1 LGENNLIT
9 FTEFAERKG
18 LLSAEVLKRVNA
30 LESNLNRE
38 NFKDS
43 AIGMF
48 MAVFEEY
55 PDEDIFTGHKFFH
68 TKVVKPSFTRVDLM
82 EKGLHAFRMVMAR
95 HAERLRAPGIEQFD
109 TEGLLVYEDFCSD
122 EHHERIKSE
131 IENNFPN
138 IENKQPVNSFDQ
150 IIKYNGLNRLV
161 NGSRLFEICAEA
173 AHRKIRDKAARAHF
187 EHTTYI
193 QRLINEPGNGDIQ
206 KVCHSDVFYPCV
218 KYWYFPDAV
227 EEDQGPF
234 LFARNSVELN
244 YERLDFHYTQSVEVV
259 KDTWDR
265 RRNKGH
271 GEGSFRA
278 INDDLD
284 KMGLKLEPVTCKP
297 NTLVIA
303 NTSGFHCRGDA
314 KQKHIRSALHGAI
327 RVETPYDTYA

>member
-1 LGENNLIT
+1 MIT
-9 FTEFAERKG
+9 FTEFAEKKNLIKDKNILKHID
-18 LLSAEVLKRVNA
+18 LLENSLSK
-30 LESNLNRE
+30 E
-38 NFKDS
+38 NFKDVS
-43 AIGMF
+43 KNMYQF
-48 MAVFEEY
+48 VFDED

-95 HAERLRAPGIEQFD
+95 HAERLRAPGVKQFD
-109 TEGLLVYEDFCSD
+109 TEGVMMYEDFLPPD
-122 EHHERIKSE
+122 KAAAVKKE
-131 IENNFPN
+131 IETYPI
-138 IENKQPVNSFDQ
+138 IENIQPTNNIHTMTRGTTPAIYDLVFNSD
-150 IIKYNGLNRLV
+150 
-161 NGSRLFEICAEA
+161 LFKLCAEA
-173 AHRKIRDKAARAHF
+173 AHRDKEDVAAWNHF
-187 EHTTYI
+187 CHTTYI
-193 QRLINEPGNGDIQ
+193 QRLENTPGNGDIQ

-234 LFARNSVELN
+234 LFARNSVELDFD
-244 YERLDFHYTQSVEVV
+244 RLDFHYRESVEVV

-278 INDDLD
+278 IDDDLD
-284 KMGLKLEPVTCKP
+284 KMGLKLEPITCKP

-314 KQKHIRSALHGAI
+314 KQRHIRSALHGAI

>member
-1 LGENNLIT
+1 MIT
-9 FTEFAERKG
+9 FTEFAGKKNLIRDKNI
-18 LLSAEVLKRVNA
+18 LKHIEL
-30 LESNLNRE
+30 LESSLSKE
-38 NFKDS
+38 NFKDVS
-43 AIGMF
+43 KNMYQF
-48 MAVFEEY
+48 VFDED

-95 HAERLRAPGIEQFD
+95 HAERLRAPGVDQFD
-109 TEGLLVYEDFCSD
+109 TEGVIMYEDFLPAD
-122 EHHERIKSE
+122 KAAQAKKE
-131 IENNFPN
+131 IEMFPLVENIQPYNNINN
-138 IENKQPVNSFDQ
+138 ISEDKTSALHDLLH
-150 IIKYNGLNRLV
+150 K
-161 NGSRLFEICAEA
+161 SDLFKLCAMA
-173 AHRKIRDKAARAHF
+173 AHRSINDSAAKEHF
-187 EHTTYI
+187 MKTTYV
-193 QRLINEPGNGDIQ
+193 QRLENVPGNGDIQ

-234 LFARNSVELN
+234 LFARNSVELDFD
-244 YERLDFHYTQSVEVV
+244 RLDFHYRESVEVV

-278 INDDLD
+278 IDDDLD
-284 KMGLKLEPVTCKP
+284 KMGLKLEPITCKP

-314 KQKHIRSALHGAI
+314 KQRHIRSALHGAI

>member
-1 LGENNLIT
+1 VIT
-9 FTEFAERKG
+9 FTEFAAKKN
-18 LLSAEVLKRVNA
+18 LIKDSNILKHIEL
-30 LESNLNRE
+30 LESSLSKE
-38 NFKDS
+38 NFKDVS
-43 AIGMF
+43 KNMYQC
-48 MAVFEEY
+48 VFDED

-95 HAERLRAPGIEQFD
+95 HAERLRYPGMAEFD
-109 TEGLLVYEDFCSD
+109 TEGVVMYENFLSEED
-122 EHHERIKSE
+122 HAKVKAE
-131 IENNFPN
+131 IEEFP
-138 IENKQPVNSFDQ
+138 ISENKQPFNDVNHIMRYDALRKLIHKSD
-150 IIKYNGLNRLV
+150 
-161 NGSRLFEICAEA
+161 LFKLCAAA
-173 AHRKIRDKAARAHF
+173 AHRSPDDEAAKKHF
-187 EHTTYI
+187 MHTTYI
-193 QRLINEPGNGDIQ
+193 QRLENVPGNGDIQ

-227 EEDQGPF
+227 EADQGPF
-234 LFARNSVELN
+234 LFAKNSVELDFD
-244 YERLDFHYTQSVEVV
+244 RLDFHYRESVEVV

-284 KMGLKLEPVTCKP
+284 KMGLKLEPITCKS

-314 KQKHIRSALHGAI
+314 KQRHIRSALHGAI

>member
-1 LGENNLIT
+1 MIT
-9 FTEFAERKG
+9 FTEFAKKRNLIEDSDV
-18 LLSAEVLKRVNA
+18 LSRINTM
-30 LESNLNRE
+30 ESNLTRE

-48 MAVFEEY
+48 MAIFEEY
-55 PDEDIFTGHKFFH
+55 PDDDIFTGHKFFH
-68 TKVVKPSFTRVDLM
+68 TKVVKPSFTRPDFM
-82 EKGLHAFRMVMAR
+82 EKGLHPFRMVMAR
-95 HAERLRAPGIEQFD
+95 HAERLRADGIPQFD
-109 TEGLLVYEDFCSD
+109 TEGVIMYEDFCSD
-122 EHHERIKSE
+122 EHHKKIKSE
-131 IENNFPN
+131 IENNFP
-138 IENKQPVNSFDQ
+138 IMENKQPVNSYDQ
-150 IIKYNGLNRLV
+150 IIKYDSLNRLV
-161 NGSRLFEICAEA
+161 NGSRLFEICANA
-173 AHRKIRDKAARAHF
+173 AHRNADDDAALEHF
-187 EHTTYI
+187 KLTTYI
-193 QRLINEPGNGDIQ
+193 QRLENIPGPNDIQ

-244 YERLDFHYTQSVEVV
+244 YDILNFHYRESVEVV
-259 KDTWDR
+259 NNRWDQ

-278 INDDLD
+278 IDNDLEDMNLN
-284 KMGLKLEPVTCKP
+284 LEPITCKP

-314 KQKHIRSALHGAI
+314 KQRHIRSAVHGAI

>member
-1 LGENNLIT
+1 LIT

-18 LLSAEVLKRVNA
+18 LLSAEALKRVDA
-30 LESNLNRE
+30 IESNLNRV

-48 MAVFEEY
+48 MAAFEEY
-55 PDEDIFTGHKFFH
+55 PDDDIFTGHKFFH

-95 HAERLRAPGIEQFD
+95 HAERLRTPGVEQFD
-109 TEGLLVYEDFCSD
+109 TEGILMYENFCSEED
-122 EHHERIKSE
+122 HAQIKSE
-131 IENNFPN
+131 IEQFPLA
-138 IENKQPVNSFDQ
+138 ENKQNFNTYDQ
-150 IIKYNGLNRLV
+150 LIRRSGLKKLV
-161 NGSRLFEICAEA
+161 LGSRLFELCAEA
-173 AHRKIRDKAARAHF
+173 AHRKNKDKAAWDHF

-193 QRLINEPGNGDIQ
+193 QRLVNEPGNGDIQ

-244 YERLDFHYTQSVEVV
+244 YDRLDFHYTQSVEVV

-278 INDDLD
+278 IGDDLE
-284 KMGLKLEPVTCKP
+284 KMNLKLEPITCKP

-314 KQKHIRSALHGAI
+314 KQRHIRSALHGAI

>member
-1 LGENNLIT
+1 MIT
-9 FTEFAERKG
+9 FTEFAEKKN
-18 LLSAEVLKRVNA
+18 LIKNTNILKHIEL
-30 LESNLNRE
+30 LESSLSKE
-38 NFKDS
+38 NFKDVS
-43 AIGMF
+43 KNMYQF
-48 MAVFEEY
+48 VFDED

-95 HAERLRAPGIEQFD
+95 HAERLRAPGVEQFD
-109 TEGLLVYEDFCSD
+109 TEGVMMYEDFLPPD
-122 EHHERIKSE
+122 KAAAVKKE
-131 IENNFPN
+131 IETYPI
-138 IENKQPVNSFDQ
+138 IENIQPTNNIHTFARGITPAIYDLVFNSD
-150 IIKYNGLNRLV
+150 
-161 NGSRLFEICAEA
+161 LFKLCAEA
-173 AHRKIRDKAARAHF
+173 AHRDKEDVAAWNHF
-187 EHTTYI
+187 CHTTYV
-193 QRLINEPGNGDIQ
+193 QSLENTPGNGDIQ

-218 KYWYFPDAV
+218 KYWYFPNAV

-234 LFARNSVELN
+234 LFARNSVELDFD
-244 YERLDFHYTQSVEVV
+244 RLDFHYRESVEVV

-278 INDDLD
+278 IDDDLD
-284 KMGLKLEPVTCKP
+284 KMGLKLEPITCKP

-314 KQKHIRSALHGAI
+314 KQRHIRSALHGAI

>member
-1 LGENNLIT
+1 MIT
-9 FTEFAERKG
+9 FAEFAEKKE
-18 LLSAEVLKRVNA
+18 LIKDSNILSHVKL
-30 LESNLNRE
+30 LESSLSKE
-38 NFKDS
+38 NFKDVS
-43 AIGMF
+43 VNLYQF
-48 MAVFEEY
+48 VFNEN

-68 TKVVKPSFTRVDLM
+68 TKVVKPSFTRIDLM

-95 HAERLRAPGIEQFD
+95 HAERLRYPGSQQFD
-109 TEGLLVYEDFCSD
+109 TEGVLMYEDFLS
-122 EHHERIKSE
+122 EEQHQKVKNE
-131 IENNFPN
+131 IEQFP
-138 IENKQPVNSFDQ
+138 ISENKQAFNDVNHIMRYDALKDLIHNSD
-150 IIKYNGLNRLV
+150 
-161 NGSRLFEICAEA
+161 LFKLCASA
-173 AHRKIRDKAARAHF
+173 AHRSPDDQAAKEHF
-187 EHTTYI
+187 MKTTYV
-193 QRLINEPGNGDIQ
+193 QRLENVPGNGDIQ

-234 LFARNSVELN
+234 LFARNSVELDFD
-244 YERLDFHYTQSVEVV
+244 RLDFHYRESVEVV

-278 INDDLD
+278 IDDDLD
-284 KMGLKLEPVTCKP
+284 KMGLKLEPITCKP

-327 RVETPYDTYA
+327 RVETPFDVY